1 MCRLCWFLS
10 ALFAVSIL
18 ALVYLFIVRGSV
30 APGTDGRV
38 AIVLQATERDLI
50 LAEMRSFLVAVQG
63 ITAAAANRDVAGV
76 ARAARTVGVAAQTE
90 MPASLVG
97 KLPLSFKQLGF
108 ATHEAFDR
116 LALDAEQLGDT
127 SATPAALG
135 DLLQNCIACHA
146 AYQLTVEAP

>member
-10 ALFAVSIL
+10 ALFALSTLV
-18 ALVYLFIVRGSV
+18 LVYLFVVRGSV

-38 AIVLQATERDLI
+38 AIVLDAAERELV

-63 ITAAAANRDVAGV
+63 VTASAAAGDAAGV
-76 ARAARTVGVAAQTE
+76 ARAARAVGMAAQTE
-90 MPASLVG
+90 VPASLVG

-116 LALDAEQLGDT
+116 LALDAEQLGDA
-127 SATPAALG
+127 SAAPAALG
-135 DLLQNCIACHA
+135 ELLHNCIACHA